1 MSKVNADQIAEWNG
15 AQGQRWAELQRELDG
30 IVAPF
35 GEAALRLAAPQPGE
49 HVIDVGCGCG
59 DTSVELARRVGAS
72 GRVLGIDV
80 SRPMLEVA
88 RAHTQR
94 AEWANLEFREADA
107 AEAALPAA
115 ADLLFSRFG
124 VMFFAQPVAAL
135 RHLRTWM
142 RPTGRLVFVCWRVP
156 RDNAWAMTPLVAARK
171 AMDVTPAPADPH
183 APGPFAFADE
193 ERLRALLA
201 EAGFE
206 KIVLQRFDATVRLG
220 PTPRAA
226 AENAAR
232 VGPTSRFVREMGPA
246 SVPTIVDAIEKA
258 LAPFAAADGHVS
270 LNGSTWLV
278 MASNR
283 SSIDAK

>member
-49 HVIDVGCGCG
+49 HVIDIGCGCG

-72 GRVLGIDV
+72 GRVLGVDV

-88 RAHTQR
+88 RAHVAQ
-94 AEWANLEFREADA
+94 AGWANLEFREADA
-107 AEAALPAA
+107 SEAALPADT
-115 ADLLFSRFG
+115 DLLFSRFG
-124 VMFFAQPVAAL
+124 VMFFAQPVSAL
-135 RHLRTWM
+135 RHLRTAL
-142 RPTGRLVFVCWRVP
+142 RAQGRLVFVCWRVP
-156 RDNAWAMTPLVAARK
+156 RDNAWAMTPLAAARK
-171 AMDVTPAPADPH
+171 AMGVTPPPPDPH

-193 ERLRALLA
+193 ARLRAILA
-201 EAGFE
+201 DAGFE
-206 KIVLQRFDATVRLG
+206 NISLQRCDATVRLG
-220 PTPRAA
+220 ASPRQA
-226 AENAAR
+226 AENAVR
-232 VGPTSRFVREMGPA
+232 VGPTSRFVREMGTA

-258 LAPFAAADGHVS
+258 LAPFAAPDGHVS

-278 MASNR
+278 TAS
-283 SSIDAK
+283 SSPV